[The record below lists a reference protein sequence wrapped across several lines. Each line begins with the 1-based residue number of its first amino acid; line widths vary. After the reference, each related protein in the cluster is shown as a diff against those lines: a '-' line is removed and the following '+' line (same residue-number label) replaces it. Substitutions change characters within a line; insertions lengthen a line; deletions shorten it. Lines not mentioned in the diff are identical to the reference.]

1 MAAFTKEDI
10 MQKCWFI
17 TGASRGLGVDIAKA
31 ALAAG
36 DCVVATGRDPE
47 QVQAAL
53 GERECLLVARL
64 DVTRKDDVQ
73 AAVDAAIERFGGIDV
88 LVNNAGYGHLGFF
101 EETTNADVQAQFDS
115 NVFGLMQVTRAVL
128 PSMRLARAGH
138 IFNLS
143 SLAGFRGSAF
153 SSLYCAS
160 KFAVEGFSE
169 ALAEELAPFG
179 VRVTI
184 VEPGPFRTDFL
195 SARSLRVGGERQQD
209 YDPVRD
215 GIRATFE
222 ARNGRQAGD
231 PAKLARAL
239 VELANDPRPPL
250 RFLAGAAAF
259 EVGTQK
265 LNRMRTE
272 MDAWRAAGIATD
284 GDYDDARQWQPPA
297 PSVTA

>member
-1 MAAFTKEDI
+1 

-17 TGASRGLGVDIAKA
+17 TGASRGLGVEIAKA

-47 QVQAAL
+47 QVNAAL
-53 GERECLLVARL
+53 GERECLLVAPL
-64 DVTRKDDVQ
+64 DVTRKGDVQ

-101 EETTNADVQAQFDS
+101 EETTDADVHAQFDS

-128 PSMRLARAGH
+128 PSMRHSRAGH

-143 SLAGFRGSAF
+143 SLAGLRGSAF

-179 VRVTI
+179 IRVTI
-184 VEPGPFRTDFL
+184 IEPGPFRTDFL
-195 SARSLRVGGERQQD
+195 SARSLRVGEARQRD

-215 GIRATFE
+215 AVRATFE

-239 VELANDPRPPL
+239 VDLANTSHPPL

-259 EVGTQK
+259 EVGTLK
-265 LNRMRTE
+265 LDRMRTE

-284 GDYDDARQWQPPA
+284 GDYEDARPWQP
-297 PSVTA
+297 STATAQG